1 MWRARGSPFS
11 AGSIAFSWPPSLRSD
26 DTRDGVGLPT
36 PSVAS
41 CPPEKTMAVIQAVKG
56 TRDFYPDDMA
66 FRTWLYGTIRRVSE
80 SFGFQEFDAPFLE
93 RLELY
98 AAKSGEE
105 LVKEQTFVFPDRSG
119 DFIALRPEL
128 TLGLARMVASRAHSL
143 TPPLRWWSF
152 GPFWRYERP
161 QKGRTREFFQW
172 NIDLIGPKSPAADAE
187 LAAVGAAFFRQ
198 AGLGPD
204 TVRILVNDRRLA
216 ESGLEAMSV
225 GSTQRSAVFRL
236 IDRREK
242 VASAAWEA
250 QAREIG
256 LDAGQFANLQ
266 RLLADTQAWK
276 RSPGLV
282 EFFESVEAL
291 GAAEYLAYDPTVIRG
306 LDYYTG
312 IVFEARDA
320 AGQHRAILG
329 GGRYDNL
336 VADVGGDPIGGTG
349 FAMGD
354 VVIGLVLAAHRALP
368 ELRQSPSQVLVATF
382 DPATRLEAMRLAAD
396 LRAAEVNA
404 EWYPEAEKLQRQYK
418 YADRMKIRFVA
429 LVGPDELA
437 AGTVSIKD
445 LSSGVQAA
453 PRRQDAAAYLRA
465 AIEGHGAA

>member
-1 MWRARGSPFS
+1 
-11 AGSIAFSWPPSLRSD
+11 
-26 DTRDGVGLPT
+26 
-36 PSVAS
+36 
-41 CPPEKTMAVIQAVKG
+41 MAVIPAVKG
-56 TRDFYPDDMA
+56 TRDFYPEDMA
-66 FRTWLYGTIRRVSE
+66 LRTWLYATIRRVSE
-80 SFGFQEFDAPFLE
+80 SFGYQEYDAPFLE

-128 TLGLARMVASRAHSL
+128 TLGLARMVAGKSKSL

-172 NIDLIGPKSPAADAE
+172 NVDLMGPQSPEADAE
-187 LAAVGAAFFRQ
+187 VAAVSATFLRQ
-198 AGLGPD
+198 VGLGPEA
-204 TVRILVNDRRLA
+204 VRILVNDRRLA
-216 ESGLEAMSV
+216 EAGLDAMGIPSA
-225 GSTQRSAVFRL
+225 QRSTVFRL

-242 VASAAWEA
+242 LPPGAWEA
-250 QAREIG
+250 QAHEVG
-256 LDAGQFANLQ
+256 LEAAQFSGLQ

-276 RSPGLV
+276 RSPELV
-282 EFFESVEAL
+282 TFFDAVETL
-291 GAAEYLAYDPTVIRG
+291 GVADYFAYDPAIIRG

-320 AGQHRAILG
+320 AGEHRAVLG

-336 VADVGGDPIGGTG
+336 VGEVGGDPIGGTG

-354 VVIGLVLAAHRALP
+354 VVIGLVLAGHRALP
-368 ELRQSPSQVLVATF
+368 ELRPSPSQVLVATF
-382 DPATRLEAMRLAAD
+382 DAATRSEAMRLAAD
-396 LRAAEVNA
+396 LRAAEINA
-404 EWYPEAEKLQRQYK
+404 EWYPEADKLQRQYK
-418 YADRMKIRFVA
+418 YADRRRIRFVA
-429 LVGPDELA
+429 LVGPDEVA

-445 LSSGVQAA
+445 LTRGTQAA

-465 AIEGHGAA
+465 AIEGRSAA